1 MSLVI
6 AVAKTDS
13 RRFKHGTWSDHAET
27 KRGKPRIGECDC
39 VRRSLKSGLTF
50 PDSLH
55 GEIGRE
61 RDVDLRAQPIESET
75 LDQLGSPRRRA
86 IDEKAA
92 VALGNEKLV
101 QDLALGG
108 QQCRIDCAARRAV
121 LHVVAD
127 KALEKA
133 AGFGPADGDHR
144 TVRKDGRL
152 DHGLPIVEAVLDD
165 RRTSCHNFCCAAEK
179 SAPAWYPNRPSRG
192 GVLKPAAPAPR
203 RRP

>member
-133 AGFGPADGDHR
+133 AALGPADGDHR

-152 DHGLPIVEAVLDD
+152 NHGLPIVEAVFVG
-165 RRTSCHNFCCAAEK
+165 RRYTMHNFFWAAEK
-179 SAPAWYPNRPSRG
+179 STPSRDSNPPWAS
-192 GVLKPAAPAPR
+192 GV
-203 RRP
+203 